1 MSRTPSP
8 GRRAVAAVV
17 LVVAGL
23 MLCALYRLTA
33 GTERHSFSPGAVPPS
48 TVRLTEGRSYQL
60 AVAGGV
66 KTLKDQ
72 GQDVSS
78 PSCSYTVPGQA
89 PAELT
94 VQAEGADTKATN
106 TVATFVSPVT
116 GVVSVDCQGWGP
128 MFVDNA
134 DNRAPDVAGWF
145 LVTAIVLLTVG
156 LTLGL
161 SALRSASGEVRVV
174 DREDDRADDEVEPV

>member
-1 MSRTPSP
+1 MSRTPSQ
-8 GRRAVAAVV
+8 GRRAVVAVV

-23 MLCALYRLTA
+23 MFGALYRLTA
-33 GTERHSFSPGAVPPS
+33 GTERHSFSPGAVPPT
-48 TVRLTEGRSYQL
+48 TVRLTEGRTYQL

-66 KTLKDQ
+66 KTLRAQ

-78 PSCSYTVPGQA
+78 PNCSYTRAGQA
-89 PAELT
+89 PSELT

-116 GVVSVDCQGWGP
+116 GVVNVDCQGWGP

-134 DNRAPDVAGWF
+134 DNREPDLAGWF

-156 LTLGL
+156 VTVGL

-174 DREDDRADDEVEPV
+174 DRVDDPAVDEVEPV